1 MRLLLG
7 ISLVVVLSACG
18 SEGGAGR
25 ADEATPSSDSV
36 HASPSVSLDTALADA
51 AEDLASSLP
60 SAAPRE
66 LSDTPDAPDIPTGA
80 ADATI
85 TADADDYRVE
95 SAPEACSSI
104 WRTGRTLPSPYEGCT
119 DGALLVAAE
128 GRQGPGGVSYSYD
141 GLCAG
146 AGERIRRC

>member
-18 SEGGAGR
+18 GEGGAGR
-25 ADEATPSSDSV
+25 ADEGTPSAGSA

-51 AEDLASSLP
+51 AEELASSLP
-60 SAAPRE
+60 SEAPSE
-66 LSDTPDAPDIPTGA
+66 LSDAPDAPEIPTGE

-85 TADADDYRVE
+85 TADPDDYAVE
-95 SAPEACSSI
+95 GEPDDCDSV
-104 WRTGRTLPSPYEGCT
+104 WRAGRTLPSPYQGCA
-119 DGALLVAAE
+119 DGDLLVAAE
-128 GRQGPGGVSYSYD
+128 GRQGDGGIYYAYD